1 MRECKYGL
9 RDGGFKNKRKE
20 VGSEDGECGMKG
32 WMDDMK
38 EYKNA
43 K

>member
-1 MRECKYGL
+1 MEKL
-9 RDGGFKNKRKE
+9 RTRGRKE

-32 WMDDMK
+32 WMDDTK
-38 EYKNA
+38 EDKNA

>member
-9 RDGGFKNKRKE
+9 RDGEIKTKRKE
-20 VGSEDGECGMKG
+20 VGSEDGGCGMKG
-32 WMDDMK
+32 WMDDKK
-38 EYKNA
+38 EDKNA

>member
-9 RDGGFKNKRKE
+9 RDGEITNKRKE

-32 WMDDMK
+32 WMDDTK
-38 EYKNA
+38 EDKNA